1 MLLHISYWSGLL
13 WLGLDS
19 VLYQLWIINTAVYP
33 KLIRSLDSDLNQF
46 KIMYAA
52 LSPPQAITYS
62 IICLHL
68 DLKIQTWISIWIIL
82 LHISYWSGLT
92 WLGLDSVLNQL
103 WIIHTSV
110 YPKLI
115 RTERHGLYSDLNHM
129 ANIEDWEFSPLWEN
143 CVR

>member
-1 MLLHISYWSGLL
+1 MLY
-13 WLGLDS
+13 LGQDP
-19 VLYQLWIINTAVYP
+19 VLNQLWIINTAVYL
-33 KLIRSLDSDLNQF
+33 KLIRPEGFSLDSDLNQF
-46 KIMYAA
+46 LIMYAA
-52 LSPPQAITYS
+52 PSPPQLITYS

-110 YPKLI
+110 YPKLV
-115 RTERHGLYSDLNHM
+115 RTERHGLYSDLNHR